1 MAQFRLQIF
10 VLEIELSR
18 HSDVPCA
25 DRPAL
30 DVVREQKTLAP
41 ASLSTAPE
49 FPAEIDGIS
58 DAAVRAQRYRA
69 QLPYRL
75 SLWQSC
81 NAPHSCLFMARR
93 AYYECLPMT
102 WNNRIGRRLKLHDLH
117 IFMTVAE
124 TGSMGKAAELLSIS
138 QSSVSKAIAEIE
150 HTIGV
155 RLLDRTPK
163 GVAITAYGRA
173 LLRRGIGAFHE
184 LRQSIKDIELL
195 SDPMAGDVQIGCPEA
210 IACGLLLAILDRFSC
225 QHPRVVLSVYSA
237 NNMPLQFRMLR
248 DRNVD
253 FLIGGLPKPVADDDL
268 DVEVLYRDRPFIVS
282 GAKNRWAGRRKVEL
296 AELVDE
302 PWLLP
307 HESIFSSLIEEA
319 FQSQRLARPKCGVRT
334 YSTYQRLSLLATNS
348 FIGGESGSVLQFNID
363 QFPLKVLPVDFPVR
377 SWPIAI
383 VTLKDRTLSSVVQTF
398 IECAREVAAMMTP
411 EGAQHVK
418 QD

>member
-1 MAQFRLQIF
+1 MR
-10 VLEIELSR
+10 
-18 HSDVPCA
+18 
-25 DRPAL
+25 
-30 DVVREQKTLAP
+30 
-41 ASLSTAPE
+41 
-49 FPAEIDGIS
+49 
-58 DAAVRAQRYRA
+58 
-69 QLPYRL
+69 
-75 SLWQSC
+75 
-81 NAPHSCLFMARR
+81 
-93 AYYECLPMT
+93 
-102 WNNRIGRRLKLHDLH
+102 WNDRIGRRLKLHDLH

-225 QHPRVVLSVYSA
+225 QHPRVVLSVYAA

-268 DVEVLYRDRPFIVS
+268 DIEVLYWDRPFIVS

-302 PWLLP
+302 PWLLA
-307 HESIFSSLIEEA
+307 HESIFSSLVEEA
-319 FQSQRLARPKCGVRT
+319 FQSQRLARPKLGVRT

-348 FIGGESGSVLQFNID
+348 FIGGESGSVLRFNID
-363 QFPLKVLPVDFPVR
+363 RFPLKVLPIDFPFR

>member
-1 MAQFRLQIF
+1 M
-10 VLEIELSR
+10 EW
-18 HSDVPCA
+18 
-25 DRPAL
+25 
-30 DVVREQKTLAP
+30 
-41 ASLSTAPE
+41 
-49 FPAEIDGIS
+49 ID
-58 DAAVRAQRYRA
+58 
-69 QLPYRL
+69 
-75 SLWQSC
+75 
-81 NAPHSCLFMARR
+81 
-93 AYYECLPMT
+93 
-102 WNNRIGRRLKLHDLH
+102 RIGRRLKLHDLH

-124 TGSMGKAAELLSIS
+124 TESMGKAAELLSIS

-268 DVEVLYRDRPFIVS
+268 DVEVLLRAP
-282 GAKNRWAGRRKVEL
+282 
-296 AELVDE
+296 
-302 PWLLP
+302 
-307 HESIFSSLIEEA
+307 
-319 FQSQRLARPKCGVRT
+319 T
-334 YSTYQRLSLLATNS
+334 
-348 FIGGESGSVLQFNID
+348 
-363 QFPLKVLPVDFPVR
+363 
-377 SWPIAI
+377 
-383 VTLKDRTLSSVVQTF
+383 
-398 IECAREVAAMMTP
+398 
-411 EGAQHVK
+411 
-418 QD
+418 